1 MNEALDAAKYLN
13 LATFRKTG
21 ARVETPVWFAQEEGK
36 LYVFSAGKAGK
47 VKRLRHTSRVQ
58 VAPCGFAGKLH
69 GDWIEGQGRIVD
81 DVQVSQRGYAAL
93 IRKYGFQ
100 MKLANFFSR
109 LFGLINK
116 RALIEISLG

>member
-1 MNEALDAAKYLN
+1 MSQSLDDAKYLN

-21 ARVETPVWFAQEEGK
+21 ARVETPVWFAEEGGK

-47 VKRLRHTSRVQ
+47 IKRLRNSSRVQ
-58 VAPCGFAGKLH
+58 VAPCGFAGKLR
-69 GDWIEGQGRIVD
+69 GEWIEGQGQIVED
-81 DVQVSQRGYAAL
+81 AQVSQRGYAAL
-93 IRKYGFQ
+93 VRKYGFQ